1 MRDDKGIGSRL
12 SLLSVLLLAA
22 MAAYACAPI
31 EGERMQERSLSVVL
45 EEHSR
50 AIMSLPGVVGVGE
63 GECAGTPC
71 IKIYVVQKTPDL
83 LDQIPATLD
92 GYAVLI
98 EEAGEIRPLGR

>member
-1 MRDDKGIGSRL
+1 
-12 SLLSVLLLAA
+12 
-22 MAAYACAPI
+22 
-31 EGERMQERSLSVVL
+31 MQEKALSVVM
-45 EEHSR
+45 EERSR
-50 AIMSLPGVVGVGE
+50 AIMSLPGVVGIGE

-98 EEAGEIRPLGR
+98 EETGEIRPLGR

>member
-1 MRDDKGIGSRL
+1 
-12 SLLSVLLLAA
+12 
-22 MAAYACAPI
+22 MAAYACAPV
-31 EGERMQERSLSVVL
+31 EGERMQEKSLSVVL
-45 EEHSR
+45 EEYSQ

-92 GYAVLI
+92 GYTVLI
-98 EEAGEIRPLGR
+98 EESGEIRPLGR